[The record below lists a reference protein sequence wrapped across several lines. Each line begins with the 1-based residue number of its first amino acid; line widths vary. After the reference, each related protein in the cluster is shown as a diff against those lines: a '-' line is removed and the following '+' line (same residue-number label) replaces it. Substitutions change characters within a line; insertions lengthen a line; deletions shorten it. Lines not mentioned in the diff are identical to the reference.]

1 VFTVVG
7 EALVDLIEDTPDHP
21 VAYPGGSPANVAV
34 ALARLGQPV
43 QLLTQLGD
51 DPHGQLL
58 LAHLRDND
66 VRLAPGS
73 LLDCPRTSTART
85 SLSSDGQARYTFD
98 IAWQHFEAPRRLD
111 APSDGWADPTTTC
124 LHTGSLATVLA
135 PGADDVA
142 AIVHAA
148 RETSTISFDPNCRP
162 TLIEDVRSARNRC
175 QTLVADSD
183 VVKASL
189 EDLAWLYPGRAYQE
203 VGQEWLDRGCGLVVI
218 TMGGDGAWACTRH
231 RETAVSAFPV
241 DVVDTVGA
249 GDAFTAGLLS
259 ALGQAG
265 LLGVANRAA
274 LSAIDEETLGTV
286 VTFAARVAAATCG
299 RRGADP
305 PMLTDLVTPFA
316 TDIASDPPVRR

>member
-1 VFTVVG
+1 MFTVVG
-7 EALVDLIEDTPDHP
+7 EALVDLIEDAPERP

-43 QLLTQLGD
+43 QLLTQLSD

-66 VRLAPGS
+66 VRLAPAS
-73 LLDCPRTSTART
+73 LLDCPRTSTAST
-85 SLSSDGQARYTFD
+85 SLSPDGQARYTFD
-98 IAWQHFEAPRRLD
+98 IAWQHFDTPPA
-111 APSDGWADPTTTC
+111 GWADPTTTC
-124 LHTGSLATVLA
+124 LHTGSLAAVLA

-148 RETSTISFDPNCRP
+148 RQTSTVSFDPNCRP
-162 TLIEDVRSARNRC
+162 TLIEDVRSARRRI

-183 VVKASL
+183 IVKASL

-203 VGQEWLDRGCGLVVI
+203 VGQEWLDRGGGIVVI

-259 ALGQAG
+259 ALGRAG
-265 LLGVANRAA
+265 LLGVTNRAA
-274 LSAIDEETLGTV
+274 LSAIDEETLTDV
-286 VTFAARVAAATCG
+286 LTFAARVAAATCG

-305 PMLTDLVTPFA
+305 PMLAELVTPL
-316 TDIASDPPVRR
+316 TDLASDPHVRR